1 MWKAK
6 TPWSSKRIMIDE
18 GNGIFLG
25 TFDEVYLCLDIENSL
40 RAAKSEKKV
49 LQLGQSGDHPH
60 PPICKGPK
68 CYIDSIPNPCLADG
82 YLIDTL
88 LSTGAYTH
96 IDFIPIEKIK
106 FFYDQIIS
114 FEVPFTKEDIF
125 SSNQFTLL
133 EKRKIMKAINNYT
146 ATSNCSTFYQFLSQE
161 IGLDDGL
168 CLMVLFS
175 ICFTSDLEIPINDGL
190 NRCRKFISSVN
201 KFGQKSPLLYPTY
214 GSNEISQAFCRVCAV
229 KGGTQILNAKDVSIE
244 NDLINFSFE
253 GSHYRANFSYNA
265 TVFKNCIFYR
275 SHFIEQSVSK
285 ESCLNVYNSS
295 KIPVYELVLKE
306 TSLCIPP
313 GHTLRYFWSKNEK
326 ALMKVLSANRYS
338 ISEISQVVCNDGIF
352 Y

>member
-1 MWKAK
+1 M
-6 TPWSSKRIMIDE
+6 TDE
-18 GNGIFLG
+18 EIGIFLG
-25 TFDEVYLCLDIENSL
+25 TFDEVYLSLDTENSL

-49 LQLGQSGDHPH
+49 LQLGQSGDHSH
-60 PPICKGPK
+60 SQIIGKGLK
-68 CYIDSIPNPCLADG
+68 CYIDSIPTPCLADG
-82 YLIDTL
+82 YLIDAL

-96 IDFIPIEKIK
+96 VDFIPIEKIK
-106 FFYDQIIS
+106 FYYNQIII
-114 FEVPFTKEDIF
+114 FEVPFTKEDVF

-146 ATSNCSTFYQFLSQE
+146 TISNCSTFYQFLSQE
-161 IGLDDGL
+161 IGLEDGL
-168 CLMVLFS
+168 CLMILFS

-201 KFGQKSPLLYPTY
+201 KFGQKSPILYPTY

-229 KGGTQILNAKDVSIE
+229 KGGTQILNAKDVSLV
-244 NDLINFSFE
+244 NDLIHFSFE
-253 GSHYRANFSYNA
+253 GSNYRAKFSNNS
-265 TVFKNCIFYR
+265 TVFNNSIFYR
-275 SHFIEQSVSK
+275 THFIDQIVSE
-285 ESCLNVYNSS
+285 ESCLNVYNSN

-326 ALMKVLSANRYS
+326 ALMEILSAKEYS
-338 ISEISQVVCNDGIF
+338 ISEISQVVCNTDIF